1 MPHAG
6 PSISTSPSAIAVE
19 IKCHGEVRRA
29 SDKVERLDRAHHTL
43 EITERLL
50 HSGER
55 NSRIL
60 RSLRANVAL
69 VAICSIVLAPPTRE
83 SASPTD
89 YESADKERGAKKTP
103 LFPTLTRGLG
113 IDSANRH
120 RIRIIPA
127 FAGNRRRVAIVPQ
140 LTDAIKKPNLTLHAR
155 CITPRDCAPPH
166 RHTPFIPARAGA
178 AWSGTFMVRRRP
190 VHPRARGSGDR
201 VCQQALLNRRSSP
214 RARERLR
221 VRPGDLRGLRFIPS
235 RACERIWSLRQDG
248 RFVGELR
255 RVPFCYGSPAQ
266 NCVRGVDVR
275 CQ

>member
-127 FAGNRRRVAIVPQ
+127 YAGNRRRVAIVPQ
-140 LTDAIKKPNLTLHAR
+140 LTYAMKEPNLTL
-155 CITPRDCAPPH
+155 
-166 RHTPFIPARAGA
+166 
-178 AWSGTFMVRRRP
+178 S
-190 VHPRARGSGDR
+190 
-201 VCQQALLNRRSSP
+201 N
-214 RARERLR
+214 
-221 VRPGDLRGLRFIPS
+221 S
-235 RACERIWSLRQDG
+235 R
-248 RFVGELR
+248 
-255 RVPFCYGSPAQ
+255 
-266 NCVRGVDVR
+266 
-275 CQ
+275 